1 MNDYNNE
8 SLLIENYNKF
18 IKQGMSEDDAFI
30 EAYSIDCNLDEE

>member
-18 IKQGMSEDDAFI
+18 IKQGMSEDDAFT
-30 EAYSIDCNLDEE
+30 EAYSIDCNLDNN